1 MRVKIIKE
9 VFDMKKKSTEY
20 LNKKVF
26 YVGKMWDQ
34 TEENQVFYIRKNDDV
49 AGASH
54 WHDCFEIEFIIE
66 GSCTEVLN
74 GVGRDVKRGDITLI
88 TPTDLHEVRN
98 IDSLVIYNMMF
109 AAETIDNEILNTILL
124 KSANTFSWSL
134 SDRDFAYA
142 LNILEYA
149 DTEFRQKNKN
159 YERFMIDTINQL
171 LTIILRMSDTE
182 ISERKELSMRSAALY
197 IRMNFK
203 RNPTLEDVAQAVN
216 LNPAYFSVKFHEIMG
231 VSYKE
236 YLNDIKLNFASKAL
250 KNNREMS
257 VSEICYESGFG
268 SLSHFHREFKE
279 KFGCT
284 PLEFRRKQ

>member
-1 MRVKIIKE
+1 
-9 VFDMKKKSTEY
+9 MKKKSTEY

-49 AGASH
+49 VGTAH
-54 WHDCFEIEFIIE
+54 WHDCFEIEFVIE

-98 IDSLVIYNMMF
+98 IDSLVIYNLMF

-149 DTEFRQKNKN
+149 DTEFHQKNKN

-216 LNPAYFSVKFHEIMG
+216 LNPAYFSVKFHEIME

-236 YLNDIKLNFASKAL
+236 YLNDIKLNFASKSL

>member
-1 MRVKIIKE
+1 
-9 VFDMKKKSTEY
+9 MKKKSTEY

-49 AGASH
+49 VGAPH
-54 WHDCFEIEFIIE
+54 WHDCFEIEFIID
-66 GSCTEVLN
+66 GTCTEVLN

-109 AAETIDNEILNTILL
+109 AAETIDDEILNTILL

-149 DTEFRQKNKN
+149 DTEFHQKNKN

>member
-1 MRVKIIKE
+1 
-9 VFDMKKKSTEY
+9 MKKKSTEY

-49 AGASH
+49 VGCPH

-109 AAETIDNEILNTILL
+109 ATETIDNEILNTILL

-142 LNILEYA
+142 LSILEYA
-149 DTEFRQKNKN
+149 DTEFHQKNKN

-236 YLNDIKLNFASKAL
+236 YLNDIKLNFASKSL

>member
-1 MRVKIIKE
+1 MNNYKD

-26 YVGKMWDQ
+26 YVGKMWDK

-49 AGASH
+49 VGSPH

-142 LNILEYA
+142 LSILEYA
-149 DTEFRQKNKN
+149 DTEFHQKNKN

-236 YLNDIKLNFASKAL
+236 YLNDIKLDFASKSL
-250 KNNREMS
+250 KSNREMS

>member
-66 GSCTEVLN
+66 GSCTVVLN

>member
-1 MRVKIIKE
+1 M
-9 VFDMKKKSTEY
+9 
-20 LNKKVF
+20 
-26 YVGKMWDQ
+26 
-34 TEENQVFYIRKNDDV
+34 
-49 AGASH
+49 
-54 WHDCFEIEFIIE
+54 
-66 GSCTEVLN
+66 VLN

>member
-149 DTEFRQKNKN
+149 YTEFRQKNKN

>member
-149 DTEFRQKNKN
+149 DTEFHQKNKN

>member
-1 MRVKIIKE
+1 
-9 VFDMKKKSTEY
+9 MKKKSTEY

-66 GSCTEVLN
+66 GSCTVVLN